1 MNTNAETRDV
11 GRSRDV
17 SFKIFFFTKITLNSG
32 IVKIPIEIMTQQNV
46 IIGKNANG
54 TLCDESY
61 RVSKT
66 LFASRMS

>member
-1 MNTNAETRDV
+1 M
-11 GRSRDV
+11 
-17 SFKIFFFTKITLNSG
+17 ILNSG

-54 TLCDESY
+54 IICDEAY

-66 LFASRMS
+66 SFASRMS